1 MTVLAAG
8 LLAAACSSASGARL
22 QPRAGQPV
30 AGAGGSPA
38 ALGSVARPV
47 ASRRLRRAGRFGRPV
62 ASLLPD
68 PGAATALLIA
78 KAIDAVKADPTNQE
92 SLLELGLAYYQH
104 ARETADPT
112 DYARA
117 DEAFD
122 RILAIDPA
130 NADALVG
137 KGTLALAKHQF
148 AAALTFGQQAQTLE
162 PKAARVYGVIGD
174 ALTELGRYPEAID
187 AVQTMVNT
195 RPDLS
200 SYSRVSYQR
209 ELHGDLEGATSMME
223 QAVIAGGPATENTE
237 YLRVILGNLWF
248 TRGDLDKAAA
258 SYAASLE
265 HSPGYVF
272 ALAGQARVAAAEG
285 DLPTAIALYQ
295 QAEARVPFPEFLI
308 AQGEAQEAAGLADD
322 AAGTYRLVRQIEGYF
337 AANGVN
343 TDLDL
348 ALFESDHGDPATALR
363 LARAAYAET
372 PNIKAADALA
382 WALFHNGQLVEARQR
397 AEEALRLG
405 TLDPSY
411 LYHAGMIAAAQG
423 DDAAARYWLGQSLA
437 RNPMWSPL
445 HAPRAAAALAELGS
459 GPGGN
464 AMSRRVECAH
474 AGDRSRWWR
483 CCSCRWR

>member
-1 MTVLAAG
+1 MTVLAMG
-8 LLAAACSSASGARL
+8 LLVAACSSASG
-22 QPRAGQPV
+22 PSS
-30 AGAGGSPA
+30 SPA
-38 ALGSVARPV
+38 AVVPSQGPSGSPVTLGSAASPAAVAAVGSVASPAAVVSV
-47 ASRRLRRAGRFGRPV
+47 APA
-62 ASLLPD
+62 ASPLPD
-68 PGAATALLIA
+68 PGAATGLLIA
-78 KAIDAVKADPTNQE
+78 RAIDAVKADPTNQE

-104 ARETADPT
+104 ARETADAT

-148 AAALTFGQQAQTLE
+148 AAALTFGQQAQTVE

-174 ALTELGRYPEAID
+174 ALTELGRYPDAID

-258 SYAASLE
+258 SYAASLD

-272 ALAGQARVAAAEG
+272 ALAGQARVAAAKG
-285 DLPTAIALYQ
+285 DLRTAIALYQ

-411 LYHAGMIAAAQG
+411 LYHAGMVAAAQS
-423 DDAAARYWLGQSLA
+423 DDAAARSWLGQSLA

-459 GPGGN
+459 GPV
-464 AMSRRVECAH
+464 ATAPSPVSPAPAASMAAAASVVP
-474 AGDRSRWWR
+474 
-483 CCSCRWR
+483 